1 MFPEIPS
8 KYVEYLNDHGAFEGF
23 TTGEDSPGYV
33 ALWTIEEIPERN
45 RDIDVEA
52 LAPGF
57 IAFAGNGGGE
67 VLAFDASGIVYTLPM
82 IGMASDCA
90 IRVADNFQSL
100 AERFVR

>member
-1 MFPEIPS
+1 MLPEIPS
-8 KYVEYLNDHGAFEGF
+8 QYVEYLDANGAFEGL
-23 TTGEDSPGYV
+23 TTDEDSPGYV
-33 ALWTIEEIPERN
+33 ALWTIEEIPEHN

-67 VLAFDASGIVYTLPM
+67 VLAFDTSGIVYMLPM

>member
-1 MFPEIPS
+1 MLLEIPGR
-8 KYVEYLNDHGAFEGF
+8 YVEYLEANGAFEGF
-23 TTGEDSPGYV
+23 IANEDSPGYV
-33 ALWTIEEIPERN
+33 ALWTIEEIPVHN
-45 RDIDVEA
+45 RDIDVEV

-67 VLAFDASGIVYTLPM
+67 VLAFDASGIVYMLPM

-100 AERFVR
+100 AERFLR

>member
-1 MFPEIPS
+1 LE
-8 KYVEYLNDHGAFEGF
+8 
-23 TTGEDSPGYV
+23 
-33 ALWTIEEIPERN
+33 IEEIPEHN

-67 VLAFDASGIVYTLPM
+67 VLTFDTSGIVYMLPM

-90 IRVADNFQSL
+90 IRVADNFNHWQNDSYVDGQEPTPIASSL
-100 AERFVR
+100 HSIGRNQCQ